1 MNAVQ
6 IERLDKY
13 EKKKKVKISE
23 GKRWTDMFKLSLAY
37 KTYSINSYWPP
48 KERNRENEREEI
60 IKIIMTWIC
69 SRIEDMHSQIRETS
83 LS

>member
-1 MNAVQ
+1 
-6 IERLDKY
+6 
-13 EKKKKVKISE
+13 
-23 GKRWTDMFKLSLAY
+23 MFKLSLAY

-48 KERNRENEREEI
+48 KEMNRENEREEI

-69 SRIEDMHSQIRETS
+69 SRIEDMHSQIPETS

>member
-6 IERLDKY
+6 IERWDKY

-37 KTYSINSYWPP
+37 KTYSINSYDHL
-48 KERNRENEREEI
+48 KKGIGKMRE
-60 IKIIMTWIC
+60 KK
-69 SRIEDMHSQIRETS
+69 
-83 LS
+83 